1 MPTLLLTAREVGRQL
16 GIPET
21 KVRAEAR
28 AGRFP
33 HHRIGRYRR
42 FSGDQ
47 VEAYLRLTRVD
58 ADPVLAARMSGDRLS
73 AS

>member
-1 MPTLLLTAREVGRQL
+1 MAMQLLTAREVGTQL

-33 HHRIGRYRR
+33 HHKIGRYRR
-42 FSGDQ
+42 FSEEQ
-47 VEAYLRLTRVD
+47 IRTYLELRRVEPDRD
-58 ADPVLAARMSGDRLS
+58 DPGNAA
-73 AS
+73 A